1 MEISTISGAQSAARD
16 VVAFPP
22 GINKDPEVI
31 LRRHAKGLTSP
42 LYLDTLLV
50 SPPTSFSSMDIWLIH
65 GGVGCIALIL
75 ILPMGIIK
83 LWMKNRRWWVPHWA
97 IQSSGMLFLV
107 ITAALGL
114 WRSSGMHHAHQAL
127 GLGVALMV
135 LLQMVLGHANTLGSH
150 GGTTYIR
157 TAHSSIGFSTL
168 LLGWI
173 TMLSGFRLASVAS
186 TPFIM
191 FSVLSAFE
199 VLGLIGG
206 SFFMRWRGSGTAE
219 RATERTGESS
229 PASELYNLVEDSE
242 EEQDTQAYS
251 DKTIPGRRSSTIA
264 RNTTVNP

>member
-1 MEISTISGAQSAARD
+1 MSTIWGAQSAARD

-22 GINKDPEVI
+22 GINEDLEVI
-31 LRRHAKGLTSP
+31 LRRHAKRLTSP
-42 LYLDTLLV
+42 LYLDTLL
-50 SPPTSFSSMDIWLIH
+50 
-65 GGVGCIALIL
+65 
-75 ILPMGIIK
+75 
-83 LWMKNRRWWVPHWA
+83 
-97 IQSSGMLFLV
+97 SSGMLFLV

-114 WRSSGMHHAHQAL
+114 WRSSGLHHAHQAL

-157 TAHSSIGFSTL
+157 IAHSSIGFSTL

-191 FSVLSAFE
+191 FSVLSAVE

-206 SFFMRWRGSGTAE
+206 SFFVRWRGLGTAGRANGE
-219 RATERTGESS
+219 REPS
-229 PASELYNLVEDSE
+229 PASELYNLVENDSE
-242 EEQDTQAYS
+242 EEQDHRAYS
-251 DKTIPGRRSSTIA
+251 DKFIPGRRSSTMT
-264 RNTTVNP
+264 RNTTLNP

>member
-1 MEISTISGAQSAARD
+1 MLLPSRPEINEDLEA
-16 VVAFPP
+16 
-22 GINKDPEVI
+22 I
-31 LRRHAKGLTSP
+31 LRRHPKRLTSP
-42 LYLDTLLV
+42 LYLDPLL
-50 SPPTSFSSMDIWLIH
+50 
-65 GGVGCIALIL
+65 
-75 ILPMGIIK
+75 
-83 LWMKNRRWWVPHWA
+83 
-97 IQSSGMLFLV
+97 SSGMLFLV

-157 TAHSSIGFSTL
+157 IAHSSIGFSTL

-191 FSVLSAFE
+191 FSVLSAVE

-206 SFFMRWRGSGTAE
+206 SFFVRWRGLGTAG
-219 RATERTGESS
+219 RANEKTGEPS
-229 PASELYNLVEDSE
+229 PASELYNLVENDSE
-242 EEQDTQAYS
+242 EEQDPRVYS
-251 DKTIPGRRSSTIA
+251 DKFIPGRRSSTMT
-264 RNTTVNP
+264 RNTTLNP